1 MEGDMT
7 GRCHLFFMTAMLA
20 GLCLSGI
27 EPASAGPKSPSMP
40 NISPMRP
47 DSSLRAR
54 DMWLVIDQ
62 VDANYL
68 GGARNTH
75 RYRTQSRA
83 GKVRSKK

>member
-1 MEGDMT
+1 
-7 GRCHLFFMTAMLA
+7 MLA
-20 GLCLSGI
+20 ALCVSGI
-27 EPASAGPKSPSMP
+27 DPASAQKSPTISP
-40 NISPMRP
+40 PHVSPMRP
-47 DSSLRAR
+47 DSSMRAR